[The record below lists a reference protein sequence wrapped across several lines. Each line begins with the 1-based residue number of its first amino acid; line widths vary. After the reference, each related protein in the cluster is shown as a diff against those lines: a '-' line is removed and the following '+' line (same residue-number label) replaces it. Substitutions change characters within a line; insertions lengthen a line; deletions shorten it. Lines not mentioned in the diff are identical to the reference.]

1 MRETPIKVLLIED
14 EPRDARLIRE
24 MLAEVTT
31 PPIYLIW
38 VDRLVTGLKSLATDG
53 FDVVVLD
60 LVLPDSQGLTT
71 FVRTRARAPQVP
83 IIVLTEVGDEAVAVK
98 AVREG
103 AQDYLVKGHIDSHLL
118 GRALRY
124 AIDRRRM
131 EAELQGYVHELATKT
146 RYLRTLTTLSRTV
159 SGSADLQQVLN
170 FVVEAT
176 GGLPGVKLTRLWLWN
191 EAAGVLDVAASTGDT
206 ALEESH
212 RRVLR
217 PGEGLAGLAFERRET
232 LATDAPASDP
242 RFRDQDWAQGNGV
255 CPQVAVPVLIG
266 QSAVGVL
273 TAVRRASEPFHAD
286 ELTLLGSLA
295 DQAAMAIENRRLSQE
310 TQKRLKREQ
319 TLTHELKRIES
330 VAAQLTSNLDL
341 SQVLHPLVSAVA
353 QACGTPMSAV
363 LIADEEKRELIPG
376 ATVGL
381 PDEQIQAISCFLI
394 GPTAYRNE
402 VVMIEDTRIDPMTI
416 PYLDLLELYG
426 LRAIWSVPLRDNRG
440 RVLGTVTTCF
450 EKPHRPTPEQ
460 IEVVNLYARHAAI
473 ALENAQ
479 LFQEIQLHNRSLVAL
494 NKVAQTVNRS
504 LNLQEILEASLD
516 AVLQAVEVEAGII
529 RLWDEREQA
538 LVVAA
543 HQGIRAEY
551 LAGMQH
557 LGMGTGVAGK
567 TFQRREP
574 VIVEDVEQYPHLGD
588 VTEREGVR
596 SLASIP
602 IRSRARV
609 VGVISILSHTPHR
622 FTSTQIDLLTAIGNQ
637 LGTAFEN
644 ARLFEESLRGKDR
657 LATLLE
663 INTKIGA
670 ASQIDELLQTITEE
684 AARLLEAGGA
694 GFRLLEGDRLVIRAV
709 SGVARH
715 LMLRPELKIGE
726 SLSGR
731 VAAENRPLCLHDAT
745 APSPWLAEHKAAA
758 LRHGVR
764 SVMLVPV
771 RRGDRVI
778 GVLAIQSKA
787 SRLFTQ
793 EDVDLAMAFAD
804 QAAIAVEKTRLLQ
817 ESQQR
822 GTQLEALATLSCTVS
837 ASLDLPHVLDS
848 VVGATIRLHGVN
860 LARLWLWDE
869 AAGVLHLAAS
879 AGDPDLVASPWQVL
893 RPGEGMPGL
902 AFEQRETVATDA
914 PITDPRFRQKDWV
927 HEKGIRAYAAVPL
940 VVGERAVGAL
950 SAARRATEPF
960 QAEEL
965 TLLVSFA
972 AQAAIAIENARLFQ
986 QIAKAKREWDVT
998 FDTIADG
1005 IALLDE
1011 RGTVVRANNAFG
1023 TLWEA
1028 PLKDLIGTVWHD
1040 VTKRLELV
1048 APCPHCL
1055 AWQTKQPASAE
1066 ARVPTS
1072 SRILALT
1079 AFPIQP
1085 WEAIPGELTS
1095 GTILVIRDITAERQ
1109 GERLAMLGHLAAGVA
1124 HEINNPLSVILGFAQ
1139 LLLKRVDP
1147 HSETYHD
1154 LKLIEKQSRACR
1166 QIVDDLRHLARP
1178 LPLKRELINLNQLIQ
1193 ETLEPLEH
1201 SLVSRKVQVSLI
1213 PDPRLPSLSADR
1225 RLLGQ
1230 VLLNL
1235 ITNAADAMPE
1245 GGTVTITSRVKQKD
1259 VVEVAVTDTGVGIT
1273 PEHLR
1278 WIFDPFVT
1286 TKAASK
1292 GMGLGLSLT
1301 ARIVED
1307 HGGRVEVES
1316 EAGWGSTFRIL
1327 LPLLETPGSTIETV
1341 ET

>member
-14 EPRDARLIRE
+14 DSGDARLIRE
-24 MLAEVTT
+24 MLASVTT
-31 PPIYLIW
+31 TPIDVNW
-38 VDRLVTGLKSLATDG
+38 VDRLVTGLKCLTTDG

-71 FVRTRARAPQVP
+71 FIRTRARAPQVP
-83 IIVLTEVGDEAVAVK
+83 IIVLTDVGDEAVGVK

-103 AQDYLVKGHIDSHLL
+103 AQDYLVKGQIDNHLL
-118 GRALRY
+118 VRALRY
-124 AIDRRRM
+124 AIERKRM
-131 EAELQGYVHELATKT
+131 EAELQGYTRDIATKT
-146 RYLRTLTTLSRTV
+146 KYLEALKTLSGTV
-159 SGSADLQQVLN
+159 SGSTDLQQVLN
-170 FVVEAT
+170 VLAGVT
-176 GGLPGVKLTRLWLWN
+176 GRLLDVNLTRLWLWN
-191 EAAGVLDVAASTGDT
+191 EAAEVLHLAASTGDT
-206 ALEESH
+206 SLEEVH
-212 RRVLR
+212 RQVLR
-217 PGEGLAGLAFERRET
+217 PGEGMAGLAFKRREA
-232 LATDAPASDP
+232 LVTDAPATDP
-242 RFRDQDWAQGNGV
+242 RFLNQDWAQEHGI
-255 CPQVAVPVLIG
+255 CPHVAVPVLVG

-273 TAVRRASEPFHAD
+273 TAVRRAPEPFDSD
-286 ELTLLGSLA
+286 ELTFLGSLTA
-295 DQAAMAIENRRLSQE
+295 QAGMAIENTRLLHE
-310 TQKRLKREQ
+310 TQKWLKREQ
-319 TLTHELKRIES
+319 TFIHELKRIES
-330 VAAQLTSNLDL
+330 VASQLTSNLDL

-353 QACGTPMSAV
+353 QACGTHMSAV
-363 LIADEEKRELIPG
+363 LIADEEKRKLVPG
-376 ATVGL
+376 AAVGL
-381 PDEQIQAISCFLI
+381 PDEHIQTIGCFLI
-394 GPTAYRNE
+394 GPTASRNE
-402 VVMIEDTRIDPMTI
+402 VVIVEDTRTDSMTI

-440 RVLGTVTTCF
+440 RVLGSLTTCF
-450 EKPHRPTPEQ
+450 DKPHQPSQEQ

-473 ALENAQ
+473 ALDNAQ
-479 LFQEIQLHNRSLVAL
+479 LFQEIRLHNRSLVAL
-494 NKVAQTVNRS
+494 NRVAQTVNRS

-529 RLWDEREQA
+529 RLWDEREQS

-543 HQGIRAEY
+543 HRGIRAGY

-557 LGMGTGVAGK
+557 LSMGTGVAGK

-574 VIVEDVEQYPHLGD
+574 VIVEDIEQYPHLGD

-609 VGVISILSHTPHR
+609 VGVISILNHTPHR
-622 FTSTQIDLLTAIGNQ
+622 FTPTQIDLLTAIGNQ

-670 ASQIDELLQTITEE
+670 TTQIGELLQTITEE
-684 AARLLEAGGA
+684 AARLLEAAGA

-715 LMLRPELKIGE
+715 LMVRPDVRLGE

-731 VAAENRPLCLHDAT
+731 VAAENRPLCLHDVT
-745 APSPWLAEHKAAA
+745 APSPWLEEHKAAA

-771 RRGDRVI
+771 RRGGRVI

-787 SRLFTQ
+787 SRHFTQ

-822 GTQLEALATLSCTVS
+822 GAQLEALATLSRTVS
-837 ASLDLPHVLDS
+837 ASLDLLHVLDF
-848 VVGATIRLHGVN
+848 VVGATVRLHGVN

-869 AAGVLHLAAS
+869 GAGVLHLAAS
-879 AGDPDLVASPWQVL
+879 AGDPDLVAYRWPVL
-893 RPGEGMPGL
+893 RPGEGMAGL

-914 PITDPRFRQKDWV
+914 PATDPRFRQKDWA

-950 SAARRATEPF
+950 SAARRAPEPF

-986 QIAKAKREWDVT
+986 QIAKAKQEWDVT

-1005 IALLDE
+1005 IALVDE

-1028 PLKDLIGTVWHD
+1028 PLKRLIGTAWHD
-1040 VTKRLELV
+1040 VAKRLELV

-1085 WEAIPGELTS
+1085 WEAIPAELTA
-1095 GTILVIRDITAERQ
+1095 GTILVIRDITVERQ
-1109 GERLAMLGHLAAGVA
+1109 RERLAMLGHLSAAVA
-1124 HEINNPLSVILGFAQ
+1124 HEINNPLSVILGFSQ

-1201 SLVSRKVQVSLI
+1201 SLASRKVQVSLI
-1213 PDPRLPSLSADR
+1213 PDPHLPSLSADR

-1245 GGTVTITSRVKQKD
+1245 GGTVTITTQVKQKD
-1259 VVEVAVTDTGVGIT
+1259 VVEVAVTDTGVGVA

-1286 TKAASK
+1286 TKAAGK

-1307 HGGRVEVES
+1307 HGGRIEVES
-1316 EAGWGSTFRIL
+1316 EVGWGSTFRIL
-1327 LPLLETPGSTIETV
+1327 LPLLETPGSNIETV
-1341 ET
+1341 KP